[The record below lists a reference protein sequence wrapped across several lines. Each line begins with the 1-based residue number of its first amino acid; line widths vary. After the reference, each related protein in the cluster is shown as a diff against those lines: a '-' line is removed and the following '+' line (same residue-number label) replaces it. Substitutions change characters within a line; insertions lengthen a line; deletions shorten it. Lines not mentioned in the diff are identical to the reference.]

1 MINIMLPSSSPSSCP
16 APLSMMLFAAPSS
29 LPQGSLL
36 VLLLVPLLISLRS
49 APPCT
54 LDPLIFLVCAVLI
67 LGALLLVGG
76 VCVPLLALALG
87 GNL

>member
-1 MINIMLPSSSPSSCP
+1 MMVFTGPSSSPQRS
-16 APLSMMLFAAPSS
+16 
-29 LPQGSLL
+29 
-36 VLLLVPLLISLRS
+36 LLVPLLISLRS

-54 LDPLIFLVCAVLI
+54 LDLLVRAILV

-87 GNL
+87 GDL